1 MAFHFTEVDL
11 NDFINE
17 SGKDLKI
24 NVGKQTLAVYDID
37 RLNIVNSTINKLVYN
52 EPISE
57 EHIDASLTD
66 NSLKELNDYLL
77 NVGVTESAKMMIDA
91 VLELSDYHKSDEY
104 FNPMMYKLK
113 SMHTKNT
120 DGVYLIF
127 LPTSTIDD
135 HINAMQ
141 GYIINKSGNLIRTT
155 VQSWRFEKIEFKDLA
170 KHDRRWL
177 FIEYYINVKQTKN
190 NIIKEQQDELTK
202 FIYYSTPS

>member
-24 NVGKQTLAVYDID
+24 NVGKQTLAVHDIN
-37 RLNIVNSTINKLVYN
+37 RLNIVNSAINKLVYN

-104 FNPMMYKLK
+104 FNPVMYKLK